1 MTTMLEVR
9 GLHVSYGPIAALR
22 DVSLEIAR
30 GEIVTVIGANGAGK
44 STLLKTICGILRPVS
59 GTVTLN
65 GDTVSGL
72 PSSSLIQRGVA
83 LVPEGRHVFPEM
95 TVSENL
101 DLGAYYRSDSAAVA
115 QDRALVL
122 ATFPILQE
130 RLRQQAG
137 SLSGGQQ
144 QMLAIGRAMMSRPQL
159 LMLDEP
165 SLGLAPAI
173 VQQLGRIIRDL
184 NKAGVTIL
192 LVEQN
197 ARMALKLADRG
208 YVIATGRITRTG
220 TGRELLA
227 DPAVQESYLGGLAA

>member
-1 MTTMLEVR
+1 MTTMLEVS
-9 GLHVSYGPIAALR
+9 GLHVSYGPITALR

-65 GDTVSGL
+65 GDIVSGL
-72 PSSSLIQRGVA
+72 PSSSLVQRGVA

-101 DLGAYYRSDSAAVA
+101 DLGAYYRSDAAAVA

-122 ATFPILQE
+122 ETFPILQE

-144 QMLAIGRAMMSRPQL
+144 QMLAIGRAMMSRPRL

-184 NKAGVTIL
+184 NKTGVTIL

-220 TGRELLA
+220 TGRDLLA

>member
-1 MTTMLEVR
+1 
-9 GLHVSYGPIAALR
+9 
-22 DVSLEIAR
+22 
-30 GEIVTVIGANGAGK
+30 
-44 STLLKTICGILRPVS
+44 
-59 GTVTLN
+59 
-65 GDTVSGL
+65 
-72 PSSSLIQRGVA
+72 
-83 LVPEGRHVFPEM
+83 
-95 TVSENL
+95 
-101 DLGAYYRSDSAAVA
+101 
-115 QDRALVL
+115 
-122 ATFPILQE
+122 
-130 RLRQQAG
+130 
-137 SLSGGQQ
+137 
-144 QMLAIGRAMMSRPQL
+144 MMSRPRL

-220 TGRELLA
+220 TGRDLLA

>member
-1 MTTMLEVR
+1 MTTMLEVA

-22 DVSLEIAR
+22 DVSIAVAQ
-30 GEIVTVIGANGAGK
+30 GEIVTVIGANGAGT
-44 STLLKTICGILRPVS
+44 STLLKAVCGILRPGS
-59 GTVTLN
+59 GSVVLR
-65 GDTVSGL
+65 GQTVSGL
-72 PSSSLIQRGVA
+72 PSSALVQRGVA

-95 TVSENL
+95 SVSENL
-101 DLGAYYRSDSAAVA
+101 DLGAYYRKDARGVA
-115 QDRALVL
+115 EDRERVL
-122 ATFPILQE
+122 STFPILRE
-130 RLRQQAG
+130 RLRQAGG

-173 VQQLGRIIRDL
+173 VQQLGRIIREL
-184 NKAGVTIL
+184 NGGGTTIL

-197 ARMALKLADRG
+197 ARMALKLADRA
-208 YVIATGRITRTG
+208 YVMANGCITRTG

-227 DPAVQESYLGGLAA
+227 DPAVQESYLGGLAV